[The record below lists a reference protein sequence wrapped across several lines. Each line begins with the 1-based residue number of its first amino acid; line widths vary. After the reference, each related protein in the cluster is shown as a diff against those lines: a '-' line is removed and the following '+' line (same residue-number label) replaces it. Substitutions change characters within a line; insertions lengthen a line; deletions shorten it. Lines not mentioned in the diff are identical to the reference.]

1 MLELRV
7 EHRASVR
14 IHGQKPVLEHRTGV
28 RTHGSCWDFGSVD
41 VHGHSERTD
50 PWKLIFHKTEN
61 KPQTELLFCF
71 LFVFLRWK
79 SEFCQKFQCQNDRLP
94 FSLFSSAE
102 IYNVFLDTDVF
113 TPCLIRCLLP
123 ERSELLTHSMV
134 FVLAASRRR
143 SCLLSVLKLPFADLF
158 FFSSH
163 KLQIQFFFFHL
174 HFLVTVMSWL
184 FSALWSRWHQK

>member
-1 MLELRV
+1 MLEL
-7 EHRASVR
+7 RASVR

-50 PWKLIFHKTEN
+50 PWELIFHKTEK
-61 KPQTELLFCF
+61 KPQPELLFCF

-113 TPCLIRCLLP
+113 TPGFRAGCLQEVLLP
-123 ERSELLTHSMV
+123 
-134 FVLAASRRR
+134 
-143 SCLLSVLKLPFADLF
+143 SVCAQIIFCRYF

-174 HFLVTVMSWL
+174 HFLVTDMSWL